1 MYKKGDFH
9 IHSIYS
15 DGNCTPEEII
25 IISKERNIDIISLT
39 DHNSTG
45 GIDEA
50 ILSGKE
56 FGIKVIP
63 GVELSTRYN
72 NSRVHI
78 LGYFRDYNYKNDL
91 LIEILKNVKSH
102 KISKIKRLLQ
112 NRINFYHKKDRLDT
126 RTGIEILKFFGATVV
141 LAHPVLLS
149 RNNFNEL
156 ITMNFDGL
164 EAKYYSNTDRDTEYF
179 LNVAENNNLLYTAG
193 SDFHDY
199 NKFYR
204 SHGMIGDVYL
214 NEQEL
219 YNFLTNSNLICF

>member
-15 DGNCTPEEII
+15 DGNCTPEEIV
-25 IISKERNIDIISLT
+25 IISKEKNIDIISLT

-50 ILSGKE
+50 ILAGKE

-78 LGYFRDYNYKNDL
+78 LGYFRDNNYKNDL

-102 KISKIKRLLQ
+102 RISTIKHLMQ
-112 NRINFYHKKDRLDT
+112 NHINFYHKKDRLDI

-149 RNNFNEL
+149 RNNFNAL

-164 EAKYYSNTDRDTEYF
+164 EAKYYSNTDKDTEYF

-199 NKFYR
+199 K

-219 YNFLTNSNLICF
+219 YKFLTNSNLLCF